1 MKYNFKVS
9 LPSVVEYGAN
19 SIEKI
24 SGYINR
30 EYIKL
35 YIKNILNKGVLYV

>member
-19 SIEKI
+19 FIER
-24 SGYINR
+24 YNHV

-35 YIKNILNKGVLYV
+35 IYKKLF

>member
-30 EYIKL
+30 KIL
-35 YIKNILNKGVLYV
+35 NYIKNILNKGVLYV